1 MDLLLDSHALLWA
14 LSAPGRLSVRAA
26 EAIRDPG
33 RAVFFSPASV
43 WELEIKMAR
52 GKLSLPVDWTEALSQ
67 TGFLELPVTSVH
79 AVAAARLPWH
89 HHDPFDRMLI
99 AQAQVHELHL
109 VTRDRIF
116 RSYGVPVLE
125 A

>member
-1 MDLLLDSHALLWA
+1 MDLLLDSHALVWA
-14 LSAPGRLSVRAA
+14 LSAPDRLSVQAA

-43 WELEIKMAR
+43 WELEIKVAR
-52 GKLSLPVDWTEALSQ
+52 GKMSLPPDWTEALGR

-99 AQAQVHELHL
+99 AQARLHELRL
-109 VTRDRIF
+109 VSRDRIF
-116 RSYGVPVLE
+116 RNYDVPVLE